1 MFYAVLSKVSQWIFH
16 LLRWPNFRQWSP
28 LCLCCNYNLKA
39 PLGNTGSFWLLRIFV
54 SLNSKFISKTFFM
67 KTWLIITVNYT
78 QNLIWSSC
86 EIKARKNS
94 GLNRIW
100 SSVSGALHWYQSS
113 HGFESSSGLNVFR
126 ASISQLININM
137 YNCSD
142 NQSCLQM
149 FHCSSNVWSFI
160 YPFQN
165 VIIQFFFSDF
175 SLQHLKWD
183 FANKFHQPH
192 NLWICCITVLGSHIP
207 ARVAL

>member
-39 PLGNTGSFWLLRIFV
+39 PLGNSFWLLRIFV

-86 EIKARKNS
+86 EIKAWKNS

-126 ASISQLININM
+126 ALISQLININYM
-137 YNCSD
+137 
-142 NQSCLQM
+142 
-149 FHCSSNVWSFI
+149 
-160 YPFQN
+160 
-165 VIIQFFFSDF
+165 
-175 SLQHLKWD
+175 
-183 FANKFHQPH
+183 
-192 NLWICCITVLGSHIP
+192 CITAAIINHVFKCFIAVQMYDLSYIHFKTLLSSFSFLTFLFSTWSEILQQIP
-207 ARVAL
+207 STA